1 LVLEGGVDDLAGTGA
16 GAGAA
21 GTAGGVMVAAGVV
34 DRFESPPP
42 NAFLNLPLR
51 PFFSGSTGVGVELFD
66 KGEGRLAGVLAAALA
81 IGPVWRGVLALEPAP
96 DPVAALAY
104 VLVAGTGAAGV
115 GVGATATTGRSRS
128 EDSEDRSTFL
138 GGCCSAETFRTCSIG
153 GARDTMRDEAD
164 LDIPVTDALAIF
176 SLEGR

>member
-1 LVLEGGVDDLAGTGA
+1 MADTGA
-16 GAGAA
+16 GARAA
-21 GTAGGVMVAAGVV
+21 GAGDGTMVAAGVV
-34 DRFESPPP
+34 DRFESPP

-51 PFFSGSTGVGVELFD
+51 PFFSGSTGVGVELVD
-66 KGEGRLAGVLAAALA
+66 KGEGRLEGVLAAALA
-81 IGPVWRGVLALEPAP
+81 IGPVWRGVLALEPVP

-104 VLVAGTGAAGV
+104 VLVAGTGAAVV
-115 GVGATATTGRSRS
+115 GVGATATIGRSRS

-153 GARDTMRDEAD
+153 GGRDTMGDEAD